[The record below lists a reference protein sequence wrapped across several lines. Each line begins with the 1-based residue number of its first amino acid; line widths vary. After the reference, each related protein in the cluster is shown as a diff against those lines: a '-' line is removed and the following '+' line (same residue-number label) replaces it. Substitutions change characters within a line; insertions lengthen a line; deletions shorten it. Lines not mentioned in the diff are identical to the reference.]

1 MFFNTTPE
9 DWKKLY
15 EEQQKKFKGW
25 EEVILGGGGN
35 SGIQLQQKFFT
46 DYTSSVIPTQEK
58 IDGLFKTAI
67 KTLVDYEDALKFTI
81 ESSNNI
87 QKAFG
92 LSRERLDDFKISLV
106 NAAPELLKMGVNA
119 DEAKDIIVEVGN
131 AFGNTG
137 VIGKE
142 AITELAATTKL
153 TGIETTKLAT
163 NFREVGISIYDVG
176 DTMKEVVNY
185 AKSVGVSV
193 KAVSDGVV
201 SNLGKMNLYNFDNG
215 VKGLTKMAAQ
225 AARLGIDLNT
235 TFTLAEKVFD
245 PEGAIDLA
253 ASLQRLGVASNDL
266 LDPLRAMD
274 LAQNDPEELQNQ
286 LVDLTKTFTKFNQES
301 GKFEILPGEKRRI
314 REIAKEMGIL
324 PEKLAEMSIK
334 AAEFDR
340 KMKSIEFPTA
350 NKEEQELIASLSQI
364 SGGTA
369 VIEIEGKM
377 KDVSKLTS
385 DDIKSLKDQEAEANK
400 SIEELARE
408 QLNQLEDL
416 NANVSAL
423 AAEFGLN
430 VVVSK
435 EGQRLQQLGTT
446 TMNQLFKEIDKEY
459 TGEDV
464 RKITSNLV
472 GPIEEIF
479 VKYARGDAS
488 LMDVANQFGT
498 SFVELTKVAEKF
510 ETGVENILKNYGT
523 SVLQKSKE
531 IYKPV
536 IDKIEEEKKKK
547 EESGGGKVVTV
558 NHNFKFEGNADV
570 LAKLSPREITEATI
584 TGLKES
590 NASAAELKHILGT
603 PEFG

>member
-1 MFFNTTPE
+1 MFFKDPADE
-9 DWKKLY
+9 LEKKLKAA
-15 EEQQKKFKGW
+15 EARLKNFED
-25 EEVILGGGGN
+25 VLVGGSN
-35 SGIQLQQKFFT
+35 SGISLQQKLFT
-46 DYTSSVIPTQEK
+46 NYTESIVPNVDKVNSILEL
-58 IDGLFKTAI
+58 GI
-67 KTLVDYEDALKFTI
+67 KTLVSYEDALEFTI
-81 ESSNNI
+81 KSSNDI
-87 QKAFG
+87 QKSFG

-153 TGIETTKLAT
+153 TGIETSKLAT

-400 SIEELARE
+400 SIEELARD

-435 EGQRLQQLGTT
+435 EGQRLQQLGNA
-446 TMNQLFKEIDKEY
+446 TMNELFKEIDKEY

-464 RKITSNLV
+464 RKTTSGLA
-472 GPIEEIF
+472 GPVEEIF
-479 VKYARGDAS
+479 VKYAKGEAT
-488 LMDVANQFGT
+488 LTDVATQLGK
-498 SFVELTKVAEKF
+498 SFVSLTDVAKKF
-510 ETGVENILKNYGT
+510 ELGVQNILDSYGNK
-523 SVLQKSKE
+523 LLEKSKE

-536 IDKIEEEKKKK
+536 LDKIEQDKKKK
-547 EESGGGKVVTV
+547 EESGEGKIVTV
-558 NHNFKFEGNADV
+558 NHNFNFTGDPSVVAKISPQEAMNSV
-570 LAKLSPREITEATI
+570 L
-584 TGLKES
+584 TGLKS
-590 NASAAELKHILGT
+590 DNSGVAELKHILKT
-603 PEFG
+603 EYT

>member
-314 REIAKEMGIL
+314 RE
-324 PEKLAEMSIK
+324 
-334 AAEFDR
+334 R
-340 KMKSIEFPTA
+340 
-350 NKEEQELIASLSQI
+350 
-364 SGGTA
+364 
-369 VIEIEGKM
+369 
-377 KDVSKLTS
+377 
-385 DDIKSLKDQEAEANK
+385 
-400 SIEELARE
+400 
-408 QLNQLEDL
+408 
-416 NANVSAL
+416 
-423 AAEFGLN
+423 
-430 VVVSK
+430 
-435 EGQRLQQLGTT
+435 
-446 TMNQLFKEIDKEY
+446 
-459 TGEDV
+459 
-464 RKITSNLV
+464 
-472 GPIEEIF
+472 
-479 VKYARGDAS
+479 
-488 LMDVANQFGT
+488 
-498 SFVELTKVAEKF
+498 
-510 ETGVENILKNYGT
+510 
-523 SVLQKSKE
+523 
-531 IYKPV
+531 
-536 IDKIEEEKKKK
+536 
-547 EESGGGKVVTV
+547 
-558 NHNFKFEGNADV
+558 
-570 LAKLSPREITEATI
+570 
-584 TGLKES
+584 
-590 NASAAELKHILGT
+590 
-603 PEFG
+603 